1 MLNGIHILLSYTC
14 CLECDHCFLFCSPR
28 SKGTVTLEQIQILLK
43 ESKKLGTIQEIYFEG
58 GEPFLFYPLMLEG
71 VRLAH
76 EMGYKVGIVSNGY
89 WSTNV
94 EDGKLWLKPLS
105 DLKIFDLSISDDDL
119 HFGDSQDSPA
129 KNAIIAA
136 KELAMSQYSIC
147 LEKPKVEQS
156 NEAGQGKGKPIIGGD
171 VVLRGRAVEK
181 FASQLPTRKS
191 EEFKECPYEEL
202 VNPERVHIDSYGN
215 VQVCQGIS
223 IGNCWDTPLS
233 ELIRNYDAQ
242 KHPICGPI
250 VNGGPKQLVEAYG
263 LKLKDEYVDECH
275 LCYTA
280 RRSLIKKFPEYLAPG
295 QVYGIE
301 DDN

>member
-1 MLNGIHILLSYTC
+1 M
-14 CLECDHCFLFCSPR
+14 
-28 SKGTVTLEQIQILLK
+28 TLEQIQILLK

-147 LEKPKVEQS
+147 LEKPKIEQS

-280 RRSLIKKFPEYLAPG
+280 RRSLIKNFPEYLAPG